1 MPITATLTNGGGS
14 LQLPIIEVP
23 LSEQILEGAT
33 DVQTLDN
40 NLYTDFVNQKR
51 LWQLPYDSLSE
62 DDYNA
67 LRAFYDDQF
76 VSFNYPTI
84 SIPHYSVS
92 DIPVR
97 MFLNTKEVFN
107 NCGDIQNIQLSFRET
122 NQLIE
127 VS

>member
-1 MPITATLTNGGGS
+1 MITATLTNGSGS
-14 LQLPIIEVP
+14 LELPLIEVP
-23 LSEQILEGAT
+23 LSEQILDGVT
-33 DVQTLDN
+33 DVETLDKN
-40 NLYTDFVNQKR
+40 IYTDFIVQKR
-51 LWQLPYDSLSE
+51 QWQFPYDSLSE

-67 LRAFYDDQF
+67 IRAFYSDQF
-76 VSFNYPTI
+76 VSFNYPTL

-92 DIPVR
+92 DVPVR
-97 MFLNTKEVFN
+97 MYLNTKEVYN